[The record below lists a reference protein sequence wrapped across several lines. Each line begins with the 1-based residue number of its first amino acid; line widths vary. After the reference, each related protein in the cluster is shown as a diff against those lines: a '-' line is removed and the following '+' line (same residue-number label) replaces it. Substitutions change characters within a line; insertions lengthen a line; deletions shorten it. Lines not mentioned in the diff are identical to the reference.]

1 MANLDQDSRVR
12 RYLLARRAALLI
24 GIPLAVLGGAR
35 AVSLAANALKTWNT
49 GETLTAADLNGN
61 FVPENL
67 AAALTAGGP
76 SDLRWAIQHAAAA
89 GACAALSTPG
99 DSPAGHIVLIKP
111 AGVTCT
117 NACMASPGGA
127 FQKCRSGVAI
137 GMIRTTQAT
146 ATTDIVASDYNYGCG
161 DTQNFDET
169 MGNGLTGTAP
179 NLTYTEYCCCY
190 Q

>member
-1 MANLDQDSRVR
+1 
-12 RYLLARRAALLI
+12 
-24 GIPLAVLGGAR
+24 VLGGAR
-35 AVSLAANALKTWNT
+35 AVSLAANALKTWAD
-49 GETLTAADLNGN
+49 GDTLTAADLNGN
-61 FVPENL
+61 FAMLAAAQTPAQL
-67 AAALTAGGP
+67 AAALTSGGAT
-76 SDLRWAIQHAAAA
+76 DLRWAIQHAAAA

-117 NACMASPGGA
+117 NACMASPGGTYP
-127 FQKCRSGVAI
+127 KCRSGVAI

-169 MGNGLTGTAP
+169 MGVGLTGTAP
-179 NLTYTEYCCCY
+179 NLIYTEYCCCY